1 MKLCWNQDQNKDI
14 DWLKMWNRT
23 GEWFPVEINTFLIVL
38 NIVAEIMNYII
49 DVWIIVK
56 DKIHK
61 QALIFADRVWFI
73 KKNEEENKGNKI
85 NLQMGKLYSWTC
97 E

>member
-1 MKLCWNQDQNKDI
+1 MSEGIYKHWKTKVLMKLCWNQDQNKDI

-61 QALIFADRVWFI
+61 QALIFADSLVH
-73 KKNEEENKGNKI
+73 
-85 NLQMGKLYSWTC
+85 
-97 E
+97 